1 MRSFQLM
8 VSRVSR
14 QVADAASLMSSN
26 VGVNLHVQV
35 RITAQG
41 FCGRLYFM
49 EILGQS
55 RGVLG

>member
-1 MRSFQLM
+1 M

-14 QVADAASLMSSN
+14 LVAGAAGVMSSN
-26 VGVNLHVQV
+26 VGVNLHAQV
-35 RITAQG
+35 RKSAQG
-41 FCGRLYFM
+41 FCERLYFM